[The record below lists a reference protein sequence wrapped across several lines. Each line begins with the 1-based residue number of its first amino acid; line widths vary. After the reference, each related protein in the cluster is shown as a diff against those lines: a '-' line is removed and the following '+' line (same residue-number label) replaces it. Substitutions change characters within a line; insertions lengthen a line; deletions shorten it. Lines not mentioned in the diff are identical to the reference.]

1 LDLTIQAQL
10 LRQEIN
16 LKDQEL
22 RYLEEENEKM
32 AKIADL
38 QTQKDTLHF
47 YWSAEKEKEWSSR
60 SNGTSAVKPEL
71 LTENRTTSSYVT
83 LLYLCDGD
91 FKIFFIPLCH
101 EKFHHN
107 DHDELFLFL

>member
-107 DHDELFLFL
+107 DHDEL